1 MPYKR
6 KTWREK
12 LEGTR
17 AFPKTLPLEP
27 NYPCYRALAKM
38 GARPG
43 DSVVLAPALE
53 VAAIM
58 KTVPAG
64 QLITLREICEALARS
79 HGAQYCC
86 TLTTGIAITIAANAA
101 EETRDDTPYWRTL
114 KTNGALNLKY
124 PGGVERQRAR
134 LEREGHT
141 VAARGSRL
149 YVEGFE
155 RSLVASSLGTCTD
168 EDRARG
174 AVNERAPS

>member
-12 LEGTR
+12 LDGNRTL
-17 AFPKTLPLEP
+17 PKTLSLQP
-27 NYPCYRALAKM
+27 NFPCYRALRTM
-38 GARPG
+38 GAQPG

-58 KTVPAG
+58 KTIPEG
-64 QLITLREICEALARS
+64 KLITLREICEALARS

-114 KTNGALNLKY
+114 KNHGELNRKY

-134 LEREGHT
+134 LEREGYI
-141 VAARGSRL
+141 VVARGRRL
-149 YVEGFE
+149 FVEDFDQ
-155 RSLVASSLGTCTD
+155 SLVT
-168 EDRARG
+168 
-174 AVNERAPS
+174 V